1 MHPSAAAQ
9 NTESIYF
16 LSINIDMFLNQKK
29 KKKKKGIS
37 IDMQNCELELPAT
50 LAESLRQQQE

>member
-9 NTESIYF
+9 STESIYF
-16 LSINIDMFLNQKK
+16 LSINIDMFLKK
-29 KKKKKGIS
+29 KNKKSIS

>member
-16 LSINIDMFLNQKK
+16 LSINTDMFLNQ
-29 KKKKKGIS
+29 KKKGIS